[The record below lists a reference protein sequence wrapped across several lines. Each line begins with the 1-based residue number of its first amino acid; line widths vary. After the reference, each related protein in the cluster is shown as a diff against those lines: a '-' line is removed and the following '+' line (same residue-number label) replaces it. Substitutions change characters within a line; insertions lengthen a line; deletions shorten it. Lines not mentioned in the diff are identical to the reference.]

1 MTGNVCMHTKSLQLC
16 PTQWHCMDCSRPGSS
31 VHGILQARILQ
42 WVAMPSSGD
51 LPEPGIELRSLVS
64 SLAGGFFTISTTWK
78 PNDREWDLPKTETIA
93 WFFDVSTHPP
103 AQGFGKFNM
112 KSLPA
117 RLGTWWEGA
126 LDSYHR
132 NTIFLC
138 PLSEAFPQK
147 NQRSQA

>member
-1 MTGNVCMHTKSLQLC
+1 MYVCTLSPFSYVQLSDTVWTVADQA
-16 PTQWHCMDCSRPGSS
+16 PLSMGSS
-31 VHGILQARILQ
+31 RQEYCSGL
-42 WVAMPSSGD
+42 PCPPPGD

-117 RLGTWWEGA
+117 RLGAWWEGA